1 MSPAE
6 LASTSDTL
14 AWLAVLSYVVA
25 ATLFGLEFAY
35 GTRWFGVAGLT
46 VTVAGLAANIGAA
59 VTRGLAVD
67 RVPWGNM
74 YEFSII
80 VGIITVA
87 GYLVWLRRRPE
98 IRPLGVFVLL
108 PAVLAMALGG
118 LVFPVP
124 AGPLVP
130 ALNSRWI
137 VIHVAAAITGSSVL
151 CLAAVFSILYL
162 VKERMERRQRPPAPP
177 LVAGAAKTADRVE
190 VDQAVARHA
199 RVWDRLPSADTLDH
213 LAYRTTAFG
222 FPIWTFAIIA
232 GAIWAQAAWGR
243 YWGWDPKET
252 WSFISWTVFAAYLH
266 ARATGLTAGEVA
278 ADVACGTGALARE
291 LEALAPGAVVVGL
304 DFSQEMLKRAGRG
317 RFAAGDALQLPLA
330 DASVDVVTIAFGL
343 RNLPEPGQ
351 GLLEF
356 RRVLRPGGRLVVCEF
371 STPVVPVLRE
381 VYGRYLTRLMPVAA
395 RRLTSD
401 PEAYQY
407 LARSIGAWPDQP
419 ALARWLQ
426 EAGFGEV
433 AWRNLTGG
441 IVALHRG
448 VARP

>member
-1 MSPAE
+1 MTDQPAPAAE
-6 LASTSDTL
+6 RTAPGVRRMFDRVAPRYDLANTVFSVGQDKGWRQAAAGAT
-14 AWLAVLSYVVA
+14 WLA
-25 ATLFGLEFAY
+25 
-35 GTRWFGVAGLT
+35 
-46 VTVAGLAANIGAA
+46 
-59 VTRGLAVD
+59 D
-67 RVPWGNM
+67 
-74 YEFSII
+74 
-80 VGIITVA
+80 
-87 GYLVWLRRRPE
+87 
-98 IRPLGVFVLL
+98 
-108 PAVLAMALGG
+108 
-118 LVFPVP
+118 
-124 AGPLVP
+124 
-130 ALNSRWI
+130 
-137 VIHVAAAITGSSVL
+137 
-151 CLAAVFSILYL
+151 
-162 VKERMERRQRPPAPP
+162 
-177 LVAGAAKTADRVE
+177 
-190 VDQAVARHA
+190 
-199 RVWDRLPSADTLDH
+199 
-213 LAYRTTAFG
+213 
-222 FPIWTFAIIA
+222 
-232 GAIWAQAAWGR
+232 
-243 YWGWDPKET
+243 
-252 WSFISWTVFAAYLH
+252 
-266 ARATGLTAGEVA
+266 GEVA
-278 ADVACGTGALARE
+278 VDVACGTGALARE
-291 LEALAPGAVVVGL
+291 LEALAAGAVVVGL

-441 IVALHRG
+441 SVALHRG